1 METKLQQEINNVLSV
16 FPEYWNEDIL
26 LKNKL
31 IEDVRSYNEN
41 LIEALLSN
49 ELIRDTYSLQLSSG
63 VVFKV
68 EDFISML
75 RFKNYWDN
83 SYTKY
88 TNEIGLTSESK
99 YLNYNTDVVLDFPHK
114 DSVLEGGMTKEHI
127 GKKEVYYHNI
137 LAKEEI
143 DTLFSPKILFNTKK
157 FDQNGEHNVSE
168 FKDKDN
174 LIIKGNNLIALHT
187 LKERYENKVKLIYI
201 DIPYNTGNDSFKY
214 NDRFSRSTWLTFMM
228 NRIKVAKDLLAT
240 DGVIFIQC
248 DNHQHSY
255 LKVLLDN
262 IFKEE
267 NFRNNIVWRKVLSA
281 KRQSSNLSN
290 ITEYILVYSKTEE
303 YEVNK
308 IFLKTKQEKD
318 FKNYPYIEEETGR
331 RYGSF
336 DFTQKGQGNSRFF
349 NGKLLSPPKNKHWI
363 WDQERIDEGLAK
375 GLIVFTKSGTP
386 RVKRY
391 LDEKEGNPLSDLW
404 NDDDVKI
411 ISANDKQREV
421 FDGQKP
427 EGLLKRIIELATE
440 EGDLVLDFFMGTGTT
455 QAVAHKL
462 NRQYIGVEQMNY
474 INDISIPRLQRV
486 ISGEKG
492 GISKEVEWQGGG
504 SFVYAELYNLN
515 EEYLQTIQ
523 DCSSTEA
530 LAHVIDKMK
539 TSAYL
544 NFKVDLDKV
553 TAQNESFKTLSLEEQ
568 KDVLIQVLDMNQ
580 LYLNYSEM
588 EDSQYGI
595 SDSVKAFNHSFYQ
608 KEGDTDE

>member
-1 METKLQQEINNVLSV
+1 
-16 FPEYWNEDIL
+16 
-26 LKNKL
+26 
-31 IEDVRSYNEN
+31 
-41 LIEALLSN
+41 
-49 ELIRDTYSLQLSSG
+49 
-63 VVFKV
+63 
-68 EDFISML
+68 
-75 RFKNYWDN
+75 
-83 SYTKY
+83 
-88 TNEIGLTSESK
+88 
-99 YLNYNTDVVLDFPHK
+99 
-114 DSVLEGGMTKEHI
+114 
-127 GKKEVYYHNI
+127 
-137 LAKEEI
+137 
-143 DTLFSPKILFNTKK
+143 
-157 FDQNGEHNVSE
+157 
-168 FKDKDN
+168 
-174 LIIKGNNLIALHT
+174 
-187 LKERYENKVKLIYI
+187 
-201 DIPYNTGNDSFKY
+201 
-214 NDRFSRSTWLTFMM
+214 MM

-308 IFLKTKQEKD
+308 IFLKIKQEKD

-568 KDVLIQVLDMNQ
+568 
-580 LYLNYSEM
+580 
-588 EDSQYGI
+588 
-595 SDSVKAFNHSFYQ
+595 
-608 KEGDTDE
+608 

>member
-1 METKLQQEINNVLSV
+1 LSV

-137 LAKEEI
+137 LATEEI

-201 DIPYNTGNDSFKY
+201 NICYNTDNDSVKY
-214 NDRFSRSTWLTFMM
+214 NDRFSRYTSLTFMM
-228 NRIKVAKDLLAT
+228 NMIKVAKDLLAT

-308 IFLKTKQEKD
+308 IFLKIKQEKD

-474 INDISIPRLQRV
+474 I
-486 ISGEKG
+486 
-492 GISKEVEWQGGG
+492 
-504 SFVYAELYNLN
+504 
-515 EEYLQTIQ
+515 
-523 DCSSTEA
+523 
-530 LAHVIDKMK
+530 
-539 TSAYL
+539 
-544 NFKVDLDKV
+544 
-553 TAQNESFKTLSLEEQ
+553 
-568 KDVLIQVLDMNQ
+568 
-580 LYLNYSEM
+580 
-588 EDSQYGI
+588 
-595 SDSVKAFNHSFYQ
+595 
-608 KEGDTDE
+608 

>member
-308 IFLKTKQEKD
+308 IFLKIKQEKD